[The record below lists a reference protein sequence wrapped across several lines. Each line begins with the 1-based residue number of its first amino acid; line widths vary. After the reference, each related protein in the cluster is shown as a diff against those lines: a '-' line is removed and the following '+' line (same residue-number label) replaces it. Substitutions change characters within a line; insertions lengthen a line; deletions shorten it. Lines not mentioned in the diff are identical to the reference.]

1 MAEIDYN
8 QKRGIADEVHWN
20 RFVLTVGG
28 ELVGPHI
35 KSQGVKNADYIF
47 PAAKV
52 IAELKILQTEFAHT
66 KETLQKVDVLIERY
80 PGVNPDDATK
90 PLRREL
96 LLLLRKPLQRIINNA
111 NRQIKETK
119 QELGLADWSGVII
132 CVNDGF
138 RAAPLV
144 LVLGLIAHVLS
155 RTSYTNTDALIYQTS
170 HYIELTESPYAQL
183 LWHPTYSTNAS
194 DSLVEFVND
203 LGRRWSR
210 FANAEDGPYDIIEEH
225 DNINL
230 GKASVVTG
238 PRRKNRYVNKP

>member
-111 NRQIKETK
+111 NRQIVQRTAYATHFFLQVFRIEAGDAGGRLCLTIHHIKPR
-119 QELGLADWSGVII
+119 LG
-132 CVNDGF
+132 DG
-138 RAAPLV
+138 
-144 LVLGLIAHVLS
+144 GAHF
-155 RTSYTNTDALIYQTS
+155 NNALR
-170 HYIELTESPYAQL
+170 
-183 LWHPTYSTNAS
+183 
-194 DSLVEFVND
+194 
-203 LGRRWSR
+203 G
-210 FANAEDGPYDIIEEH
+210 
-225 DNINL
+225 
-230 GKASVVTG
+230 
-238 PRRKNRYVNKP
+238 